1 LSEENVQLVR
11 ERLSAFLG
19 GDVER
24 ALADVD
30 QDAITY
36 RAPPLPDPQAYRGP
50 EGVLQAFADWTAD
63 FGEFEMSTGE
73 FIDAGDRVV
82 VEVFQRA
89 KGQASGAE
97 VEGRFWFVYTIA
109 ERTIVRQEIYNA
121 RRQAFEAADMLD
133 GEAAAGAV
141 IAPGNGET
149 ITALERR
156 DVALLVDWEEIS
168 ITWSRYAPGE
178 VGPDPHVHHEHT
190 DSWYVLDGELT
201 FRLGPGAERVR
212 VGPGSFVAVPPNLIH
227 SFANEGAG
235 QARFLNFH
243 TPDGGFAAYMRGRRD
258 GLDTAFD
265 SFDPPADGG
274 LGADEAVISAPGEGE
289 RLVSGNR
296 TLLLKGPLADLCFA
310 EFSIEGPFDGP
321 DLHRHEADVDTF
333 YVLEGELEL
342 TVDDSIHPAVPGTL
356 ASVPRGVLHTFSHRG
371 SGGVRF
377 LNVHAPDAGF
387 AAFLRRVSD

>member
-1 LSEENVQLVR
+1 MSEENVQLVR
-11 ERLSAFLG
+11 ERLSAFLR

-24 ALADVD
+24 ALADLD
-30 QDAITY
+30 PDAITY

-63 FGEFEMSTGE
+63 FGAFEMSTGE
-73 FIDAGDRVV
+73 FIDAGNRVV

-97 VEGRFWFVYTIA
+97 VGGRFWFVYTIA
-109 ERTIVRQEIYNA
+109 DGRIVRQDFFNA
-121 RRQAFEAADMLD
+121 KRQALEAAGVLNA
-133 GEAAAGAV
+133 EPAAGIV
-141 IAPGNGET
+141 VAPGDGET
-149 ITALERR
+149 ITALQRR
-156 DVALLVDWEEIS
+156 DVTLLTDLEEIS
-168 ITWSRYAPGE
+168 ITWSRYAAGE
-178 VGPDPHVHHEHT
+178 VGPDPHVHREHT
-190 DSWYVLDGELT
+190 DAWYVLEGDLT
-201 FRLGPGAERVR
+201 FALGPGAERTR

-227 SFANEGAG
+227 SFANEGDRE
-235 QARFLNFH
+235 ARFLNFH

-258 GLDTAFD
+258 GLDTTFD

-274 LGADEAVISAPGEGE
+274 LGAGDAVISGPGEGE

-296 TLLLKGPLADLCFA
+296 TLLLKGPLVDLCFA
-310 EFSIEGPFDGP
+310 EFTIQGQFDGP
-321 DLHRHEADVDTF
+321 GLHRHDAEVDSF

-342 TVDDSIHPAVPGTL
+342 TVEDSIRPAVPGTL
-356 ASVPRGVLHTFSHRG
+356 ASVPRGVRHTFAHG
-371 SGGVRF
+371 GAGGVRF

>member
-1 LSEENVQLVR
+1 VSEENVQLVQ

-24 ALADVD
+24 ALADLD
-30 QDAITY
+30 PDAITY

-82 VEVFQRA
+82 VEIFQRGT
-89 KGQASGAE
+89 GQASGAD

-109 ERTIVRQEIYNA
+109 DGRIVRQDFFNA
-121 RRQAFEAADMLD
+121 KRQAFEAAGLD
-133 GEAAAGAV
+133 GEPAV
-141 IAPGNGET
+141 AIVVPPGDGET

-156 DVALLVDWEEIS
+156 DVALLADREEIS
-168 ITWSRYAPGE
+168 VTWSRYAPGE
-178 VGPDPHVHHEHT
+178 VGPDPHVHREHT
-190 DSWYVLDGELT
+190 DAWYVLDGELT
-201 FRLGPGAERVR
+201 FRLGPEAERVR
-212 VGPGSFVAVPPNLIH
+212 AAAGSFVAVPPNLVH
-227 SFANEGAG
+227 SFANEGAEA
-235 QARFLNFH
+235 ARFLNFH

-258 GLDTAFD
+258 GLDTGFD
-265 SFDPPADGG
+265 SHDPPADGG
-274 LGADEAVISAPGEGE
+274 LGAGEAVISGPGEGE

-296 TLLLKGPLADLCFA
+296 TLLLKGPLVDLCFA
-310 EFSIEGPFDGP
+310 EFTIEGQFDGP
-321 DLHRHEADVDTF
+321 GLHRHDAEVDSF

-342 TVDDSIHPAVPGTL
+342 TVEDSIRPAVPGTL
-356 ASVPRGVLHTFSHRG
+356 AAVPRGVRHAFAHRV

>member
-1 LSEENVQLVR
+1 MSEENVQLVR

-30 QDAITY
+30 PDAITY

-97 VEGRFWFVYTIA
+97 VGGRFWFVYEIA
-109 ERTIVRQEIYNA
+109 DRRIVRQDIFNA
-121 RRQAFEAADMLD
+121 KRQAFEAAGLD
-133 GEAAAGAV
+133 RKPAIAV
-141 IAPGNGET
+141 VVPPGDGET

-156 DVALLVDWEEIS
+156 DVVLLTDLEEIS

-178 VGPDPHVHHEHT
+178 VGPDPHVHRQHT
-190 DSWYVLDGELT
+190 DAWYVLDGELT
-201 FRLGPGAERVR
+201 FRLGPEAKRVR
-212 VGPGSFVAVPPNLIH
+212 AAAGSFVAVPPNLVH
-227 SFANEGAG
+227 SFANEGAEA
-235 QARFLNFH
+235 ARFLNFH

-258 GLDTAFD
+258 GLDTGFD
-265 SFDPPADGG
+265 SYDPPADGG
-274 LGADEAVISAPGEGE
+274 LGAGEAVISDRGEGE
-289 RLVSGNR
+289 RLASGNR
-296 TLLLKGPLADLCFA
+296 TAFVKGSPPDLCFT
-310 EFSIEGPFDGP
+310 EFTFDGAFDGP
-321 DLHRHEADVDTF
+321 DLHHHDTQVDSF

-342 TVDDSIHPAVPGTL
+342 TVEDSTQLAGPGTV
-356 ASVPRGVLHTFSHRG
+356 ASVPRGVRHTFAHRG
-371 SGGVRF
+371 SDGVRF
-377 LNVHAPDAGF
+377 LNVHAPDGGF